1 MLDSCEDVSHRLACR
16 INDRSCDLA
25 HSDPRYLPPPS
36 SRAFCEFGIFTDLV
50 VAGMD
55 VLVIKP
61 DNLFFKPKVRLWFPV
76 ADGSQVF

>member
-1 MLDSCEDVSHRLACR
+1 MLDSYEDNSHRLARR
-16 INDRSCDLA
+16 IDHRSYDLA
-25 HSDPRYLPPPS
+25 HSDPRYFPSLS
-36 SRAFCEFGIFTDLV
+36 SRAFCESGIFTCLV

-61 DNLFFKPKVRLWFPV
+61 ENLFFKPKVRLWFPV